1 MCPVEEH
8 EVHESV
14 KHSKDKPY
22 GCNSDKKRGI
32 GYWLQARQYRSDGTY
47 VMRDTCIQNN
57 MSHECRNYYLWY
69 SDPGCAGCKRKK
81 DREYANRMK
90 GIK

>member
-1 MCPVEEH
+1 MCPVEDH

-14 KHSKDKPY
+14 KHSSDKPY
-22 GCNSDKKRGI
+22 GCNNIKPMSK
-32 GYWLQARQYRSDGTY
+32 GYWLQARQYRSDGSY
-47 VMRDTCIQNN
+47 VIRDTFIKHR
-57 MSHECRNYYLWY
+57 MSDQCRNYYLWY
-69 SDPGCAGCKRKK
+69 SDPGCSSCKRPK